1 MSLDTSPYILRASIR
16 AKRLERKLA
25 GVDSLPEDDGL
36 PSSQEDGETPADPPP
51 GLAKAAAVSSR

>member
-1 MSLDTSPYILRASIR
+1 MSRDTSPYIRRASIR

-36 PSSQEDGETPADPPP
+36 PSSQEDGETPADPSP
-51 GLAKAAAVSSR
+51 GHAKAAAVSSR